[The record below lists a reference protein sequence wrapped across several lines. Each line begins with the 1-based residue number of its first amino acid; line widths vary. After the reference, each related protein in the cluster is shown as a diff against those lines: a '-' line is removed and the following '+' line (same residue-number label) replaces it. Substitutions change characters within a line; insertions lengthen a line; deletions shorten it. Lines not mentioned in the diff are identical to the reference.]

1 MENPEDRVG
10 FAYPDLLVHVRAI
23 RGQLVHA
30 GLTVLRAHA
39 VAGMPAHGG
48 ARMGS
53 FEAWDDRVRSALIWA
68 GQADPLK
75 TRERVRAHAD
85 SDVALLR
92 EVHEA
97 WWQAFNIAGGTVAQA
112 INMAANDDEDALAL
126 RNVLAQLDPRSGG
139 RGFNPQ
145 TIGNR
150 IGSLAGR
157 IVDGRRF
164 ERAGEA
170 RGSAR
175 WRVVRVD
182 GGHAE

>member
-10 FAYPDLLVHVRAI
+10 FRYPDLTAHVRAI
-23 RGQLVHA
+23 RGKLVCA

-39 VAGMPAHGG
+39 VAGMPHRGS
-48 ARMGS
+48 RMGS

-68 GQADPLK
+68 GQPDPLK

-92 EVHEA
+92 ELHEA
-97 WWQAFNIAGGTVAQA
+97 WWHAFSLCGGTVAQA
-112 INMAANDDEDALAL
+112 IHRAADDTVDSLVL
-126 RNVLAQLDPRSGG
+126 RNALAQLDPRSGG
-139 RGFNPQ
+139 RNFNPQ

-150 IGSLAGR
+150 ISGLARR

-164 ERAGEA
+164 ERAGEV
-170 RGSAR
+170 RGSAS
-175 WRVVRVD
+175 WKVVRVGD
-182 GGHAE
+182 GHAE